1 VLYTS
6 AQWKKDVM
14 SMALDMMKEGK
25 LTIPDLTKACM
36 ANEELRKNGKAV
48 SSLAQKVAVEFQR
61 STVEQK
67 LPLVI
72 TDETALFS
80 SAAKFLSEENGV
92 PVEVYSAD
100 ADGIYDPQGKAK
112 VAVPGRPAIFLE

>member
-14 SMALDMMKEGK
+14 QMALDMMKDGK

-36 ANEELRKNGKAV
+36 AREDMRKNGKAV
-48 SSLAQKVAVEFQR
+48 SSLAQKVAVEFGR

-67 LPLVI
+67 MPLVT
-72 TDETALFS
+72 TDEKELFS
-80 SAAKFLSEENGV
+80 AAAPFLSEENGV
-92 PVEVYSAD
+92 PVEVYGAD
-100 ADGIYDPQGKAK
+100 DPDIYDPQGKSK
-112 VAVPGRPAIFLE
+112 VAIPGRPAIYLE